1 MPRMLRVLE
10 WVRSKDNIW
19 SLPPATVERARH
31 ALPGVA
37 LESPVDADAM
47 ERMLPEA
54 EVVLGW
60 AITPKNFGHAKKL
73 RWIHATAAGVR
84 PLMFPELIASDV
96 LVSNS
101 RGLHAVAMAEH
112 ALGMILEFARKLHL
126 CRDAQLQSDWA
137 QLKLWSEPDSF
148 RKLAGSTLGI
158 VGLGAV
164 GGALA
169 SRARALGMKV
179 IAVRRRPTND
189 TLIAD
194 EQLPPERL
202 GEMLERAEWVVLA
215 APQTGR
221 TENLIGAPELERMRK
236 DAVLMN
242 LGRGALVDEP
252 ALIAALERG
261 RIAGALLD
269 VTVEEPLPADSPLWT
284 MPNVIVSPHISG
296 LSSDMWDRA
305 MDMFVEHVH
314 AYQAGRPLPNLVNK
328 HEGY

>member
-1 MPRMLRVLE
+1 MPPLRVLE
-10 WVRSKDNIW
+10 WVRSSDNIW
-19 SLPPATVERARH
+19 SLPPETVDRARR

-37 LESPVDADAM
+37 LESPADAAEM
-47 ERMLPEA
+47 ARLLPEA

-60 AITPKNFGHAKKL
+60 AITPGNFSRAQKL

-96 LVSNS
+96 MVSNS

-126 CRDAQLQSDWA
+126 CRDAQAHRDWA
-137 QLKLWSEPDSF
+137 QMRLWGDPVPF
-148 RKLAGSTLGI
+148 RRLSGSTLGL

-164 GGALA
+164 GGAIA

-179 IAVRRRPTND
+179 IAVRRRPT
-189 TLIAD
+189 ASAEHVD

-202 GEMLERAEWVVLA
+202 GDMLGRAEWVVLA
-215 APQTGR
+215 APQTAA
-221 TENLIGAPELERMRK
+221 TESLIGARELEMMRE
-236 DAVLMN
+236 DAVLVN

-252 ALIAALERG
+252 ALIAALQRG
-261 RIAGALLD
+261 RIAGAALD
-269 VTVEEPLPADSPLWT
+269 VTIDEPLPPESPLWS

-296 LSSDMWDRA
+296 LSSDMWERA
-305 MDMFVEHVH
+305 MDMFVEHVQ
-314 AYQAGRPLPNLVNK
+314 AYQAGHPLPNLVDK
-328 HEGY
+328 REGY